1 MILNVFFCDYFD
13 TFYACFNHLNF
24 SPTIFDRFFNIFFQL
39 LQKQLKEAEYG
50 TDMQTVKLEYERHQK
65 EHKVIDQFQGN
76 VEKCREAEV
85 LFNYTG
91 LLFLMKPNLK

>member
-1 MILNVFFCDYFD
+1 
-13 TFYACFNHLNF
+13 
-24 SPTIFDRFFNIFFQL
+24 
-39 LQKQLKEAEYG
+39 LKEGEYG

-85 LFNYTG
+85 GSNF
-91 LLFLMKPNLK
+91 FIFS